1 MFIYYMTKSKE
12 VFSPQAQALDLCIRL
27 TSCPIFSLPPP
38 QFLINYFRKKY
49 GSAARDDNPN
59 TMIEEGITNDPR
71 PRRPPMLV
79 GQSTSTRRNSNYV
92 FGPGYQ
98 ERNASTYSSLEI
110 DEDRCKRYLDE
121 EVNIGT
127 TSSLDTAAE
136 TSPKLR
142 PLTKLST
149 LNLKESKAS
158 TEGSKNEAVLSSLPI
173 SAPTDRS
180 STPDSEE
187 ITMGTHL
194 PSFAPGIALELN
206 EKKETA
212 LAARK
217 ISRRLTMEGRKDNL
231 DFLNITGLMRRSHCP
246 TTGQVQKSTASI
258 GLGTGPGS
266 HPSLPTSISE
276 ISFSPSRHYGDIRE
290 RSAQPTALRRGRG
303 GNLSVISD
311 GSIAEDDDK
320 VGLDSKISQ
329 DHLYTHTIVG
339 IETPEQEQKDLSDN
353 QLVMDMEQYDTQMDT
368 SSDCASSHH
377 PMIRQSDSEV
387 TEQQQQQQKHDSSGD
402 SSSSKPIKKMSI
414 DNLRR
419 MSRDALTRFQ
429 EGVFGASVSLSNS
442 ATTGPLSPTILRTE
456 RESYGF
462 DAKSTT
468 TTTTS
473 TTLPTQQLS
482 GDDDHV

>member
-1 MFIYYMTKSKE
+1 MTRSKE

-98 ERNASTYSSLEI
+98 ERNASTYSSFEI

-142 PLTKLST
+142 PLTKLPT

-158 TEGSKNEAVLSSLPI
+158 TEGSKDEAMISSLSI

-187 ITMGTHL
+187 IAMGTHL
-194 PSFAPGIALELN
+194 PSSFAPGIALELN
-206 EKKETA
+206 EKEETA

-246 TTGQVQKSTASI
+246 TMGQGQKSTASI
-258 GLGTGPGS
+258 GLGTRPGS
-266 HPSLPTSISE
+266 HPPLPASISE
-276 ISFSPSRHYGDIRE
+276 TNFSPSRHYGDIRE
-290 RSAQPTALRRGRG
+290 RSVQSTALRRGR

-311 GSIAEDDDK
+311 GSIVEDEDK
-320 VGLDSKISQ
+320 VGLDSKISE
-329 DHLYTHTIVG
+329 DHLYTHTIVDV
-339 IETPEQEQKDLSDN
+339 EAPEQEQKDLSDS

-377 PMIRQSDSEV
+377 PMICRSDSEA
-387 TEQQQQQQKHDSSGD
+387 TEQQQQQKKKNDSSSD
-402 SSSSKPIKKMSI
+402 SSSKPINKKMSM

-442 ATTGPLSPTILRTE
+442 TTTGPLSPTILRAE

-462 DAKSTT
+462 DAKPTT